1 MGHGEEQVAVVV
13 TSAPI
18 GANAKETGNE
28 EVGSQH
34 ADPNGVH
41 RASDDSAEVAQ
52 TSTEIDGA
60 DELNGHEQ
68 QASSDSD
75 LVAETGNSNLREM
88 MRVDNEG
95 LVADV
100 VNRGDTRADSKA
112 EEKQEAPDQ
121 EASEQEVH
129 DRMPRIHDRVP
140 QERDASDSDAGVR
153 LYDGNVQVERPEGPG
168 SVSPF
173 LLTLLTVALLG
184 TVALAFIR
192 SRGAA
197 HSHSPLALEEDI
209 L

>member
-1 MGHGEEQVAVVV
+1 MG
-13 TSAPI
+13 
-18 GANAKETGNE
+18 
-28 EVGSQH
+28 
-34 ADPNGVH
+34 
-41 RASDDSAEVAQ
+41 
-52 TSTEIDGA
+52 
-60 DELNGHEQ
+60 
-68 QASSDSD
+68 
-75 LVAETGNSNLREM
+75 NLREM

-112 EEKQEAPDQ
+112 EEKQEAPAQ

-140 QERDASDSDAGVR
+140 QTQEVQEVPEVQEETPEKQAVQDRMPQQQDASDSDAGVR
-153 LYDGNVQVERPEGPG
+153 LYDGNVHVESPEGSG
-168 SVSPF
+168 SVSPI

-197 HSHSPLALEEDI
+197 HSHVPLALEEDM